1 MLFHVREGV
10 ARCDLANFLQ
20 EGWAAGRI
28 FFPQAVLL
36 HAQCLANR
44 DGFGRNA
51 NSGSR
56 RYGETTQYLVTGA
69 ACGGRHGEKAS
80 GTIMIVSD
88 GLCRFKLW
96 NLKACLQGLV

>member
-36 HAQCLANR
+36 HAQCSANR
-44 DGFGRNA
+44 AGFGRNA

-56 RYGETTQYLVTGA
+56 RYGGDYAISSDRGSLRRPPWGKGLRNDYDRFRRA
-69 ACGGRHGEKAS
+69 
-80 GTIMIVSD
+80 VS
-88 GLCRFKLW
+88 L
-96 NLKACLQGLV
+96 